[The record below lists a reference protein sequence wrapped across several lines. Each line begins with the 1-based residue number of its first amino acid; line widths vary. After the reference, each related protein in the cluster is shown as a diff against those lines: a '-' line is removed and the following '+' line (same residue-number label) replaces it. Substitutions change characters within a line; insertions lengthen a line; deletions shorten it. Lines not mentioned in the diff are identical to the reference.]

1 MPPSLAARRLL
12 VQVALACMGTGLL
25 AFAAMDVLHARL
37 SFLNLE
43 PAREGSMYASWRA
56 GPVPLLPL
64 STLLDFVGVA
74 GIILLVVMAIARNLP
89 EGSGR
94 RVAGALLIF
103 AAGILVGFAR
113 RFVDNSHDNEGA
125 WGALQLGIMS
135 SAIVTLVWR
144 TRAARYV
151 AIAGAAVFT
160 LRQPMIWRASD
171 AYVLSTGDA
180 SVAYVAEATRLAAHA
195 IGAGGAL
202 LLAIALFVAAASRS
216 PAEPTTPRSRGAG
229 TSRETSPEPG
239 ERAQH
244 AS

>member
-1 MPPSLAARRLL
+1 MPPSPAARRLL

-37 SFLNLE
+37 SYLNLE
-43 PAREGSMYASWRA
+43 PAREGSMHTSWRA

-74 GIILLVVMAIARNLP
+74 GIILLLVMAIARSLP
-89 EGSGR
+89 DGSRR
-94 RVAGALLIF
+94 RVAAALGIF

-113 RFVDNSHDNEGA
+113 RLIDTSHDHEGA

-135 SAIVTLVWR
+135 LAIVTLVWR

-160 LRQPMIWRASD
+160 MRQPMIWRASD
-171 AYVLSTGDA
+171 AYILSTGDA

-202 LLAIALFVAAASRS
+202 LLAIALFLAAAGRW
-216 PAEPTTPRSRGAG
+216 PGEPTARRGSEESTRRP
-229 TSRETSPEPG
+229 TSQEPG
-239 ERAQH
+239 ERAQQ
-244 AS
+244 AL

>member
-1 MPPSLAARRLL
+1 MPPSPAARRLL

-37 SFLNLE
+37 SYLNLE
-43 PAREGSMYASWRA
+43 PAQDGSMHTSWRA

-74 GIILLVVMAIARNLP
+74 GIILLIVMTIARSLP
-89 EGSGR
+89 DGSR
-94 RVAGALLIF
+94 RQVTGALLSF
-103 AAGILVGFAR
+103 AAGVLVGFAR
-113 RFVDNSHDNEGA
+113 RLIDTSHDHEAA

-135 SAIVTLVWR
+135 LAIVTLVWR

-160 LRQPMIWRASD
+160 MRQPMIWRASD
-171 AYVLSTGDA
+171 AYVVSTGDA

-202 LLAIALFVAAASRS
+202 LLATALFIAAARRW
-216 PAEPTTPRSRGAG
+216 PAEPTTPRSSTKDAP
-229 TSRETSPEPG
+229 REVSPTPG